1 MMKNK
6 NKYHNPVIFGGH
18 TSPSVILSGHTSPS
32 VILSGCEGSMDSSAN
47 AFRMTTEGGRSM
59 VEMLGVL
66 AIIGVLSVG
75 GIAGYKMA
83 MNKYRA
89 NEILNG
95 ASMRAMIVSAQLQ
108 RNSNATPN
116 LGEFS
121 GAKVAGATFDTT
133 VSYTAESDA
142 FSLTV
147 SGVAP
152 NVCEQIH
159 GTIPENGNVNIDSEC
174 TTFTYNADLSKGVL
188 PPPSMGIECDSTN
201 ACQGGA
207 TCVRG
212 RCECAT
218 GVWVPTSAT
227 AGTCKTLD
235 SGSGNCSTNKDCNN
249 GSEKGDKY
257 CKYASVDPSTG
268 PSEKGTCTPISSAD
282 YTTLTK
288 ENGKGIEGI
297 ISNTATG
304 MNWWNAKN
312 FCAAHGMHMPTF
324 AESLV
329 DKSKLGTSFNT
340 NGICYD
346 TVAKPDKGDKA
357 CEGGFAVSNYQSAL
371 SGKSWW
377 TSEMNPNS
385 SSYVFHVAL
394 SLGYVSNYFYN
405 RSNAAYALC
414 VR

>member
-1 MMKNK
+1 MYKNVI
-6 NKYHNPVIFGGH
+6 NQEQGQSNLSPVIFGGH

-32 VILSGCEGSMDSSAN
+32 VILSGREGSMDSSAN

-66 AIIGVLSVG
+66 AIIGLLSIG

-83 MNKYRA
+83 MNKYKA

-95 ASMRAMIVSAQLQ
+95 ASMRAMTVSAQIQ

-121 GAKVAGATFDTT
+121 GNKVAGATFDTT
-133 VSYTAESDA
+133 VSYTAGSDA

-152 NVCEQIH
+152 DVCEQIH

-201 ACQGGA
+201 ACPGGA

-218 GVWVPTSAT
+218 GVWLPTCAT
-227 AGTCKTLD
+227 GGSCKTLT
-235 SGSGNCSTNKDCNN
+235 GETGCTTNKDCNN
-249 GSEKGDKY
+249 GSEKGANY
-257 CKYASVDPSTG
+257 CKYASVSGSSG
-268 PSEKGTCTPISSAD
+268 PSEKGTCTPISSSD

-297 ISNTATG
+297 ISTPTTG

-312 FCAAHGMHMPTF
+312 FCAAHGMHMPTL

-329 DKSKLGTSFNT
+329 DRSKLGSDFES
-340 NGICYD
+340 GGYCY
-346 TVAKPDKGDKA
+346 ASGKGTPECK
-357 CEGGFAVSNYQSAL
+357 GGFDLSNYQSAL
-371 SGKSWW
+371 SGKYWW
-377 TSEMNPNS
+377 TSEMKPNS
-385 SSYVFHVAL
+385 SSYAFVVDL
-394 SLGYVSNYFYN
+394 DEGIVSDAN
-405 RSNAAYALC
+405 RYHSNYALC